1 MMKLVKLFAE
11 SVRLPS
17 SIMMYPSLNL
27 SSV

>member
-11 SVRLPS
+11 SVRLS
-17 SIMMYPSLNL
+17 SSVMTALSLNL